1 MTHPTGSRRLEYL
14 EAMGIQ
20 AWSLRS
26 PPAAVPEV
34 EVKAEAPPPP
44 VTQEPEAPAAELP
57 GVAVPVAEIP
67 PRRPDVSGLDWDELQ
82 AQVAGCTLCELH
94 SSRTQTVFG
103 VGNRAADWLVIGEAP
118 GKDED
123 QQGEP
128 FVGRAGQLL
137 NAMLQAIG
145 LKREQVYIANILKC
159 RPPNNRDPKPEE
171 VVCCEPY
178 LLRQIALIKP
188 GIILAVGRISAQNL
202 LQTDTP
208 IGKLRGR
215 VHRFRDTGIP
225 LVATYHPAY
234 LLRSPVEKRKA
245 WQDLQLAVR
254 TLQESGS

>member
-1 MTHPTGSRRLEYL
+1 MTNPTGSRRLAYL

-26 PPAAVPEV
+26 RPAAVPADEASAGVAAAVPAEEAEV
-34 EVKAEAPPPP
+34 PPAEP
-44 VTQEPEAPAAELP
+44 P
-57 GVAVPVAEIP
+57 GVVEPVAEIP
-67 PRRPDVSGLDWDELQ
+67 QRPDVARLDWDELQ

-254 TLQESGS
+254 TLQESAS

>member
-1 MTHPTGSRRLEYL
+1 MTDPTGSRRLEYL

-20 AWSLRS
+20 AWSLRA
-26 PPAAVPEV
+26 PPAAKVDAAGPAPITPQE
-34 EVKAEAPPPP
+34 AERL
-44 VTQEPEAPAAELP
+44 PADQP
-57 GVAVPVAEIP
+57 GEAVPVAEISQ
-67 PRRPDVSGLDWDELQ
+67 RPDVSRLDWDELQ

-145 LKREQVYIANILKC
+145 LKRGQVYIANILKC

-178 LLRQIALIKP
+178 LLRQIALINP

-208 IGKLRGR
+208 IGKLRGK

-234 LLRSPVEKRKA
+234 LLRSPLEKRKA
-245 WQDLQLAVR
+245 WVDLQLAMT
-254 TLQESGS
+254 TLQEESS